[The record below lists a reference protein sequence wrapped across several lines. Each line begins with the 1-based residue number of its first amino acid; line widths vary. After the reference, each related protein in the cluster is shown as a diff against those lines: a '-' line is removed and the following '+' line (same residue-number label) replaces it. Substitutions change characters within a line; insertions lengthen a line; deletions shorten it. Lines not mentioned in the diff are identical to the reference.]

1 MDIVS
6 NLFEGIKSGGC
17 VVSIFFV
24 LVGIGV
30 LKVLSDN
37 FKLKKIKEGYSLNYV
52 RAINSILNIGM
63 FAFLIFCTKEICLP
77 WLLDVPYML
86 SGEEPYY
93 YGEAVG
99 NYERGGKTGVKNTET
114 GEILFVRDWLSSSN
128 SDKEPFIKNKVEKGT
143 YVEIAY
149 TPHTRRYGLISQGIE
164 AEYNEIMR
172 GDEHTLEKAN
182 EKTEVYGV
190 ITGAFCLFLSS
201 SWSAWYVLR
210 RLKRRRI
217 TEESKEIIL
226 LGGVDALS
234 ILLAGTPLIIAS
246 MVFIGSWTAP
256 LPMKESSQMIWIFML
271 LWIIGVLLDAVPYH
285 TMLLLE
291 EEEFYIGPSK
301 YLQRRYQKSEI
312 QSVERTKEGLFEI
325 IMKNG
330 KKIRG
335 RAEKEGFEIIRKKLL
350 EKEKKNEKT

>member
-1 MDIVS
+1 MSYFIERFI
-6 NLFEGIKSGGC
+6 NEGGI
-17 VVSIFFV
+17 VSIFFILIGMG
-24 LVGIGV
+24 LVKLLADTLKLKGARKGAPKKQIRLIGGIGSII
-30 LKVLSDN
+30 LLAISI
-37 FKLKKIKEGYSLNYV
+37 LYIKE
-52 RAINSILNIGM
+52 A
-63 FAFLIFCTKEICLP
+63 TLP
-77 WLLDVPYML
+77 WLLDIPYML
-86 SGEEPYY
+86 SGGEPYY
-93 YGEAVG
+93 YGETIG
-99 NYERGGKTGVKNTET
+99 NYERGGDAGVKNTET
-114 GEILFVRDWLSSSN
+114 GEILYVNDWLTRN
-128 SDKEPFIKNKVEKGT
+128 RDKGDFRQYGIEEGT
-143 YVEIAY
+143 YVEIVY
-149 TPHTRRYGLISQGIE
+149 LPHTRLYGLVSEREE
-164 AEYNEIMR
+164 AEFNEIIR

-190 ITGAFCLFLSS
+190 ITGVFCLFLSS

-256 LPMKESSQMIWIFML
+256 LPMKESSQMIWICML

-291 EEEFYIGPSK
+291 EEEFYIGASK

-312 QSVERTKEGLFEI
+312 QSVERTKGSVFEI
-325 IMKNG
+325 VMKNG

-350 EKEKKNEKT
+350 EKEE